1 MTNSIVEMTPLEVQR
16 VDKAIDVMAQTQ
28 GGVMVGRVIQTE
40 EIVRRVQEEGGNGA
54 KVFQQIQEE
63 EVAGNGAGHQIL

>member
-1 MTNSIVEMTPLEVQR
+1 
-16 VDKAIDVMAQTQ
+16 
-28 GGVMVGRVIQTE
+28 MVGLVIQTG

-54 KVFQQIQEE
+54 KLFQQIQEE